1 MATSKARLRVLGCL
15 VAASSGLLGLAALP
29 TAARAETHF
38 DTRIIHIDH
47 ATVPQCVRA
56 GVRSD
61 RQVGFK
67 GLYEEA
73 APGLDGI
80 VVGELNPQF
89 KSSLVCTQGA
99 GRVFL
104 VLTVTGPKGQR
115 EAALAAAVVAAVPG
129 GPAAPADHAGS
140 R

>member
-1 MATSKARLRVLGCL
+1 MATSKARLRSLSYL

-29 TAARAETHF
+29 TTARAETHF

-47 ATVPQCVRA
+47 ATVLQCVRA
-56 GVRSD
+56 GVRAD

-67 GLYEEA
+67 VLYEEA
-73 APGLDGI
+73 TPGLDGI

-104 VLTVTGPKGQR
+104 VLTVTGPNVQR
-115 EAALAAAVVAAVPG
+115 DVDLAAAVVAAVTG
-129 GPAAPADHAGS
+129 GPAAPVDHAAS